1 MIEEDTII
9 TLDNDKKYRVL
20 RTLDY
25 NGNKYALISDLKKE
39 NYVVKVE
46 TDEKGTVI
54 SLINNEK
61 EEQLIASIFL
71 KDSLKELN
79 DLKKEFDSDK
89 N

>member
-25 NGNKYALISDLKKE
+25 NRNKYALISDLKKE

-46 TDEKGTVI
+46 TDEKGTAI